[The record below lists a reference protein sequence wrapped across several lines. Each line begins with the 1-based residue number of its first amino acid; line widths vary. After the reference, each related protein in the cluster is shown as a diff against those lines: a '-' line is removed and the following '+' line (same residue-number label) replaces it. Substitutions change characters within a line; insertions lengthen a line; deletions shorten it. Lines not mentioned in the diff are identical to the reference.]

1 MDTKDV
7 SSLKE
12 KKLLLVDGHGLAFRA
27 FYALPPL
34 SGPDGTPTNALVGFL
49 NMFAKIRDEWKPD
62 LCGVVFDAPGPTHRH
77 LAFKEYKAGRKPTPE
92 EFKTQLPILIELLQA
107 LGIPVIRRDGV
118 EADDVLASVACTA
131 AAQSMETLILSSD
144 KDVLQ
149 ILAPHLSVLRPKTGI
164 SSFQMVDEESFTKD
178 FGFPPPLMTDYL
190 ALLGDVSDNVP
201 GMPGVGEKTAK
212 NLISRYG
219 SLEKIHENLDEL
231 KPALRKKFSDGFEQ
245 ALISR
250 DLIRLLCETK
260 EDLGEY
266 EPREGDLERFQAL
279 CQSLGMHRIAEKF
292 APGTPGSSGASPS
305 EEAPLPEGR
314 KEKREDLLK
323 KDRLAFLPR
332 IEGKYPLS
340 LRIEDFILAGE
351 DGGYAS
357 FPGSEAEQV
366 LKEFSGSKIIMA
378 DFKEA
383 AACLG
388 PDFFSGMRVG
398 DFKSAHYLL
407 HPDKTLHLPEAVSP
421 EYPLLPPKEQGIVLL
436 KEYRRLESSLAAC
449 DGLPALLEEVDL
461 PLIPVLVNME
471 QYGIGCDPGSYGT
484 LEDDLSGRL
493 GEIEEEIASK
503 AGERV
508 NLNSPK
514 QVGWLLFEKLGL
526 PAGKTTK
533 TGYSTDVSVLEGLA
547 ALGKPFDEVPLLLLE
562 YRELSKMLSGF
573 VQPLVKSALTGEG
586 LIHST
591 FEPAVTGTGRLSS
604 RDPNLQNLPSFGE
617 WSRRIKEGLRP
628 HGEGRIFV
636 SADYSQIELRVLA
649 HVSGEERLKEAFAAG
664 RDIHRETASWVFG
677 TEAPLVTPELRRIAK
692 MINFGLLYG
701 MSSFGLAQ
709 RLAIGRQEASSIIKR
724 YFEALPGVKG
734 YLENSFEEAKKR
746 GYTRTLRGRIR
757 PLAEV
762 SVSPRDRDGL
772 RRIAVNTPLQGTAA
786 DIARK
791 AMVDFE
797 AFYPA
802 SGGVR
807 LVLQVHDSL
816 VRECPA
822 EDADVGRWN
831 LRRIME
837 GAASLSVP
845 LKVESKKGVN
855 LSEV

>member
-7 SSLKE
+7 SFLKE

-34 SGPDGTPTNALVGFL
+34 TAPDGTPTNALVGFF
-49 NMFAKIRDEWKPD
+49 NMFAKILDEWKPD
-62 LCGVVFDAPGPTHRH
+62 LYGVVFDAPGPTHRH

-92 EFKTQLPILIELLQA
+92 EFKPQVPLLIDLLQA
-107 LGIPVIRRDGV
+107 LGVPVIRRDGV

-131 AAQSMETLILSSD
+131 AAESMETLILSSD
-144 KDVLQ
+144 KDMLQ
-149 ILAPHLSVLRPKTGI
+149 VLAPHLSVLRPKTGI
-164 SSFQMVDEESFTKD
+164 SSFQMVDEASFTKD
-178 FGFPPPLMTDYL
+178 FGFAPALMADYL
-190 ALLGDVSDNVP
+190 ALLGDASDNVP

-212 NLISRYG
+212 KLISRYG
-219 SLEKIHENLDEL
+219 HLEKIHENLDEL
-231 KPALRKKFSDGFEQ
+231 KPALRKKFTEGWEQ
-245 ALISR
+245 ALLSR
-250 DLIRLLCETK
+250 ELIRLLCETK
-260 EDLGEY
+260 EDLTEY
-266 EPREGDLERFQAL
+266 EPREGDMERFHAL
-279 CQSLGMHRIAEKF
+279 CESLGMHRIAEKF
-292 APGTPGSSGASPS
+292 APGATDSAGASLSQEPT
-305 EEAPLPEGR
+305 LPESR
-314 KEKREDLLK
+314 SATREDLLK

-340 LRIEDFILAGE
+340 LKVENFVLAAE
-351 DGGYAS
+351 DGDFAL
-357 FPGSEAEQV
+357 FAGSDAEGV
-366 LKEFSGSKIIMA
+366 LKEFSGSMIILP

-388 PDFFSGMRVG
+388 PEVFAGKRVG
-398 DFKSAHYLL
+398 DYKSAHYLL
-407 HPDKTLHLPEAVSP
+407 HPDKTVHLPEADVAEYSLLSP
-421 EYPLLPPKEQGIVLL
+421 ERQGIVLL
-436 KEYRRLESSLAAC
+436 REYRRLESALDAY
-449 DGLPALLEEVDL
+449 DGLPSLLEEVDL

-471 QYGIGCDPGSYGT
+471 QYGIGCDPESYGT
-484 LEDDLSGRL
+484 LEDDLGQRL
-493 GEIEEEIASK
+493 GEIDEEIAAK
-503 AGERV
+503 AEERI

-617 WSRRIKEGLRP
+617 WSRRIKEGLHP
-628 HGEGRIFV
+628 HDKERMFV

-664 RDIHRETASWVFG
+664 RDIHTETASWVFD
-677 TEAPLVTPELRRIAK
+677 TEGSLVTQELRRIAK

-709 RLAIGRQEASSIIKR
+709 RLAIGRSEASSIIKR
-724 YFEALPGVKG
+724 YFEALPGVKA

-757 PLAEV
+757 PLGEV

-802 SGGVR
+802 SGAVR

-816 VRECPA
+816 VCECPTD
-822 EDADVGRWN
+822 DADEVEGN

-837 GAASLSVP
+837 SAAVLSVP
-845 LKVESKKGVN
+845 LKVESKKGAN

>member
-34 SGPDGTPTNALVGFL
+34 TAPDGTPTNALVGFL

-62 LCGVVFDAPGPTHRH
+62 LCGVIFDAPGPTHRH

-92 EFKTQLPILIELLQA
+92 EFKTQLPILIDLLDA
-107 LGIPVIRRDGV
+107 LGIPVTRREGV

-149 ILAPHLSVLRPKTGI
+149 VLAPHLSVLRPKTGI
-164 SSFQMVDEESFTKD
+164 SSFQMVNEESFTKD
-178 FGFPPPLMTDYL
+178 FGFAPALMTDYL
-190 ALLGDVSDNVP
+190 ALLGDASDNVP

-219 SLEKIHENLDEL
+219 PLEKIKENLDEL
-231 KPALRKKFSDGFEQ
+231 KPALRNKFTEGWEQ
-245 ALISR
+245 ALRSR

-260 EDLGEY
+260 EDLTEY
-266 EPREGDLERFQAL
+266 EPREGDRERFQSL
-279 CQSLGMHRIAEKF
+279 CESLGMHRIAEKF
-292 APGTPGSSGASPS
+292 APGIFDSAAASLS
-305 EEAPLPEGR
+305 EEAALPESR
-314 KEKREDLLK
+314 KGKRGDLLK
-323 KDRLAFLPR
+323 EDRLAFLPR

-340 LRIEDFILAGE
+340 LSIEDFVLAAE
-351 DGGYAS
+351 DGA
-357 FPGSEAEQV
+357 FALFAGSEAEEV
-366 LKEFSGSKIIMA
+366 LKEFSGSMIIMP

-388 PDFFSGMRVG
+388 PDVFVGKRVG

-407 HPDKTLHLPEAVSP
+407 HPDKTVHLPEAVSP
-421 EYPLLPPKEQGIVLL
+421 EYPLLPTDRQGIVLL
-436 KEYRRLESSLAAC
+436 REYRKLESSLSAC
-449 DGLPALLEEVDL
+449 DGLSALLEEVDL

-471 QYGIGCDPGSYGT
+471 QYGIGCDPESYGT
-484 LEDDLSGRL
+484 LEDDLSQRL
-493 GEIEEEIASK
+493 GEIDEEIANK
-503 AGERV
+503 AGERI

-573 VQPLVKSALTGEG
+573 VQPLVKSAVTGEG

-628 HGEGRIFV
+628 HGKERMFV

-649 HVSGEERLKEAFAAG
+649 HVSGEARLKEAFAAG
-664 RDIHRETASWVFG
+664 RDIHTETASWVFG

-734 YLENSFEEAKKR
+734 YLEDSFEEAKKR

-757 PLAEV
+757 PLGEV

-772 RRIAVNTPLQGTAA
+772 RRVAVNTPLQGTAA

-797 AFYPA
+797 AFYPP
-802 SGGVR
+802 SGVVR

-816 VRECPA
+816 VCECPVD
-822 EDADVGRWN
+822 DADEVERN

-837 GAASLSVP
+837 SAAVLSIP